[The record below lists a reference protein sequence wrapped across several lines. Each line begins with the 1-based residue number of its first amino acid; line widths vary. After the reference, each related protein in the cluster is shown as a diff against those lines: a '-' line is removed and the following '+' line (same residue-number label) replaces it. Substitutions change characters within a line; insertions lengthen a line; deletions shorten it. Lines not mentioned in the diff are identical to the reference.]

1 MYSPE
6 GFYSRITQ
14 ISSVFVSSCCY
25 CRLEQDVVSRVS
37 RESRVSHPAS
47 RPGTN
52 SDANH
57 FGPATEEEME
67 ADLMRIDATEEDQ
80 EVTSRFRAGFTMG
93 ELQSSAIPNS
103 VIPSN
108 VRFLSYENMKKSV
121 TCSPATMQ
129 HPWVQGALAVTGK
142 LRKEIMD
149 LKQQVNKL
157 EEENRILRG
166 IIAKNITSPSP
177 KREI

>member
-1 MYSPE
+1 M
-6 GFYSRITQ
+6 
-14 ISSVFVSSCCY
+14 SSQESVG
-25 CRLEQDVVSRVS
+25 
-37 RESRVSHPAS
+37 ESRVSHPAPRS
-47 RPGTN
+47 MTN
-52 SDANH
+52 NNVDL

-67 ADLMRIDATEEDQ
+67 ADLMRVDAMEDQ
-80 EVTSRFRAGFTMG
+80 EVTSRFQAGFTMG

-121 TCSPATMQ
+121 TGSPAAMQ

-142 LRKEIMD
+142 LQKEIMD
-149 LKQQVNKL
+149 LKQQVKKL
-157 EEENRILRG
+157 EEENRILKG

-177 KREI
+177 KRET

>member
-1 MYSPE
+1 M
-6 GFYSRITQ
+6 
-14 ISSVFVSSCCY
+14 SSQESIG
-25 CRLEQDVVSRVS
+25 
-37 RESRVSHPAS
+37 ESRVSNPAPEP
-47 RPGTN
+47 RAN
-52 SDANH
+52 SDADH

-67 ADLMRIDATEEDQ
+67 ADLMRVDAMEDQ
-80 EVTSRFRAGFTMG
+80 EVTSRLRARFTMG

-108 VRFLSYENMKKSV
+108 VKFLSYENMKRSV
-121 TCSPATMQ
+121 TCSPAAMQ
-129 HPWVQGALAVTGK
+129 HPWVQGALTVTGK

-166 IIAKNITSPSP
+166 IIAKKITPP
-177 KREI
+177 LLKKET